1 MKIGIIVAM
10 RKELALLLPLM
21 ENQSEMRV
29 NGFTLYIGDISG
41 NEVAIMQSGIGK
53 VNAAVGALTLIDTF
67 HPALV
72 INSGV
77 AGGTG
82 GGASVLDVVVADS
95 VAYHDVWCGP
105 GNEWGT
111 VEGFPAAYKAAD
123 LDIKGSGIKKGL
135 IASGDIFVSR
145 VEDLQ
150 RILSLYPDAVACD
163 MESGAIAQVCYI
175 KGVPF
180 SVIRVISDT
189 PGSGDNFSQYV
200 TFWDDAPARCFEII
214 RSVLSTVK

>member
-1 MKIGIIVAM
+1 MG
-10 RKELALLLPLM
+10 KELKLLLPLL
-21 ENQSEMRV
+21 EDHKEIRI
-29 NGFTLYIGDISG
+29 NGFDIHTGVISG
-41 NEVAIMQSGIGK
+41 VEVALMQSGIGK
-53 VNAAVGALTLIDTF
+53 VNAAVGTLTLIDTF

-82 GGASVLDVVVADS
+82 GGAGVLDVVVATE

-111 VEGFPAAYKAAD
+111 VEGCPRFFKAAA
-123 LDIKGSGIKKGL
+123 LPVEGENVVKGL
-135 IASGDIFVSR
+135 IASGDVFVSSPE
-145 VEDLQ
+145 VLG
-150 RILSLYPDAVACD
+150 RILELYPAAVACD
-163 MESGAIAQVCYI
+163 MESGAIAQVCHL

-189 PGSGDNFSQYV
+189 PGSGDNFAQYV
-200 TFWDDAPARCFEII
+200 SFWDDAPARSFDII
-214 RSVLSTVK
+214 RQILSTL

>member
-1 MKIGIIVAM
+1 MG
-10 RKELALLLPLM
+10 KELKLLLPLL
-21 ENQSEMRV
+21 EDHKEIRI
-29 NGFTLYIGDISG
+29 NGFGIHTGVISG
-41 NEVAIMQSGIGK
+41 VEVALMQSGIGK
-53 VNAAVGALTLIDTF
+53 VNAAVGTLTLIDTF

-82 GGASVLDVVVADS
+82 GGAGVLDVVVATE

-111 VEGFPAAYKAAD
+111 VEGCPRFFKAAA
-123 LDIKGSGIKKGL
+123 LPVEGENVVKGL
-135 IASGDIFVSR
+135 IASGDVFVSSPE
-145 VEDLQ
+145 VLG
-150 RILSLYPDAVACD
+150 RILELYPAAVACD
-163 MESGAIAQVCYI
+163 MESGAIAQVCHL

-189 PGSGDNFSQYV
+189 PGSGDNFAQYV
-200 TFWDDAPARCFEII
+200 SFWDDAPARSFDII
-214 RSVLSTVK
+214 RQILSTL